1 MYSLKAISYSIA
13 YFCQH
18 EEYSVR
24 EYATHFVEYVLQ
36 LCRARM
42 DKDQEEIRSLVN
54 LMEQQFVQ
62 DYLRMVKDE
71 MVLKSVLIC
80 LRSLVLFCHDTQIR
94 DNVGI
99 AQFHCLTSADT
110 DLDFFHTLFSIKIKQ
125 RQRCLTNLAQK
136 IEADSFGS
144 SMKSFEKMIL
154 PFLDYITLAGAHQLQ
169 NRRNTITYDQ
179 QHKRELLET
188 ALQVYKAFASK
199 LKYADYFRCI
209 KKYLFKLKRAEKGVR
224 NAKMNAAEPEMQVEK
239 IVTKIICH
247 FLNGFSFGS
256 FPDAIEEI
264 VEKDAASQKL
274 Q

>member
-80 LRSLVLFCHDTQIR
+80 LRSLVLFCHDT
-94 DNVGI
+94 
-99 AQFHCLTSADT
+99 
-110 DLDFFHTLFSIKIKQ
+110 
-125 RQRCLTNLAQK
+125 
-136 IEADSFGS
+136 
-144 SMKSFEKMIL
+144 
-154 PFLDYITLAGAHQLQ
+154 
-169 NRRNTITYDQ
+169 
-179 QHKRELLET
+179 
-188 ALQVYKAFASK
+188 
-199 LKYADYFRCI
+199 
-209 KKYLFKLKRAEKGVR
+209 
-224 NAKMNAAEPEMQVEK
+224 
-239 IVTKIICH
+239 
-247 FLNGFSFGS
+247 
-256 FPDAIEEI
+256 
-264 VEKDAASQKL
+264 
-274 Q
+274 